1 MSIHSQIVKS
11 VMSSQLKTVRISDFV
26 SFQQSVYGEQIN
38 NHRTHYLNQIL
49 GSDMICIANS
59 TRSPKSHMHMATN
72 FILKVKCHSGSC
84 NLWGLPGG
92 CSKIDNAFNLWDTC
106 MNIQKVTSTWWPILH
121 SRSNVILALAINGGY
136 QGDVQ
141 KLTVHLI
148 CDTWVNMQKVTCTW
162 RPILYS
168 WSNIIL
174 ALAIYGGLTRG
185 MF

>member
-1 MSIHSQIVKS
+1 METHYNVLTLSDSGDCLQVHNPRLWRVLMSIHSQIVKS

-92 CSKIDNAFNLWDTC
+92 CSKIDNAFNL
-106 MNIQKVTSTWWPILH
+106 
-121 SRSNVILALAINGGY
+121 
-136 QGDVQ
+136 
-141 KLTVHLI
+141 
-148 CDTWVNMQKVTCTW
+148 
-162 RPILYS
+162 
-168 WSNIIL
+168 
-174 ALAIYGGLTRG
+174 
-185 MF
+185 